1 MYWIFRGRIRKARLD
16 FNGFLWDTEG
26 CAGGSFETKI
36 RREVRMIVC
45 EFCLQYRQNG
55 ECGLGLKIPKSMT
68 CREFG
73 PTIEKFCSDP
83 KDFVDPKQI
92 VQMATYFG
100 IKGPELKKIKL
111 MAAPAETSRLSIEPS
126 PTSDFII

>member
-1 MYWIFRGRIRKARLD
+1 
-16 FNGFLWDTEG
+16 
-26 CAGGSFETKI
+26 
-36 RREVRMIVC
+36 MIVC
-45 EFCLQYRQNG
+45 EFCLQYKQDG

-73 PTIEKFCSDP
+73 PTLEKFCSNA

-100 IKGPELKKIKL
+100 IKGPELKKVKL
-111 MAAPAETSRLSIEPS
+111 MAAREESIRAVVA
-126 PTSDFII
+126 